1 MHNPT
6 YIHAIYIHIYI
17 FIFILMQDIIAI
29 IYDYVFPNEEK
40 KLKKKRDTTTYASSI
55 PNVKRV
61 SFSVEFKRSARLSR
75 VEKYNSL
82 ELPAPSTD
90 PVFCARSSC
99 PRADARPLDLRVAF
113 YSLPLFFYP
122 HNFLQF
128 SIFSTHRA
136 TYS

>member
-1 MHNPT
+1 
-6 YIHAIYIHIYI
+6 
-17 FIFILMQDIIAI
+17 MQDIIAI